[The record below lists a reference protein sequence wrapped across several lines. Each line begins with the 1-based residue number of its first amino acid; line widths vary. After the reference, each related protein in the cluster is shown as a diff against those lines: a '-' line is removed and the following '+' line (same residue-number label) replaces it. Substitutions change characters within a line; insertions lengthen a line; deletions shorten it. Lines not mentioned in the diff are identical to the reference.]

1 MLLESGVR
9 YTATAQ
15 PASILST
22 PHCVKRLSVSLVSWP
37 GTDSAVTGRRWM
49 DLVGSCH
56 WSFPW
61 LVSET
66 RLHFTWIKDL
76 MAAQIVLFLSITL
89 SSHSLSHQFLSL
101 FPLSFLPDYINGD
114 FDSILPEVYIY
125 SSMHRKARRAQ
136 FGIRAKFSIRGCL
149 CVCACMLVHGKILT
163 QHATVTPTIPS
174 LLYARLVPSGSPNIE
189 SWYVRLN
196 ENAHVGGNAY
206 RHYVKMWTVPK

>member
-1 MLLESGVR
+1 MLLEFGVR

-22 PHCVKRLSVSLVSWP
+22 PHCVKRLSVSLLSWL

-66 RLHFTWIKDL
+66 HLHFTWIKDL
-76 MAAQIVLFLSITL
+76 MAAQIVLFLPITL

-114 FDSILPEVYIY
+114 FDSILPEVKAFYTQKVSLLSPGLSCDVSLTFFYVHMFAY
-125 SSMHRKARRAQ
+125 SSIFSLFNQHICIAIARVLNCFEVYCSTKIIIVKGHGTIQKCFA
-136 FGIRAKFSIRGCL
+136 GIF
-149 CVCACMLVHGKILT
+149 
-163 QHATVTPTIPS
+163 
-174 LLYARLVPSGSPNIE
+174 
-189 SWYVRLN
+189 
-196 ENAHVGGNAY
+196 
-206 RHYVKMWTVPK
+206 

>member
-1 MLLESGVR
+1 MLLEFGVR

-66 RLHFTWIKDL
+66 HLHFTWIKDL

-114 FDSILPEVYIY
+114 FDSILPEV
-125 SSMHRKARRAQ
+125 KA
-136 FGIRAKFSIRGCL
+136 FY
-149 CVCACMLVHGKILT
+149 T
-163 QHATVTPTIPS
+163 QKVS
-174 LLYARLVPSGSPNIE
+174 LLSLGLSCDVSLTFFLSFSRLFMSISLHILQCSLFLTNLFVLLLLEYWIVLRCIP
-189 SWYVRLN
+189 L
-196 ENAHVGGNAY
+196 
-206 RHYVKMWTVPK
+206 PKLL